1 MAAYRRVYDS
11 RHLQADCQEPGS
23 APEPYARQSSMGYFF
38 HGRERSIVCAK
49 VAKTYGLPLLGF
61 GDAVRVR
68 CGGRCL
74 MGCLLFCGGRGEAGA
89 CYVLPGLSVMIEG
102 TRRFT
107 LRRINRAAAT
117 VCGVGMSYRRAT
129 TTPTSDPL
137 RVALTDWLTRAVL
150 RNLRHRHLSV
160 GY

>member
-23 APEPYARQSSMGYFF
+23 APESYARQSSMGYLF
-38 HGRERSIVCAK
+38 HGRERRTACAK
-49 VAKTYGLPLLGF
+49 VAKTYGLPLLGVTRL
-61 GDAVRVR
+61 GLDAEGGF
-68 CGGRCL
+68 CCFAAGGGRQT
-74 MGCLLFCGGRGEAGA
+74 A
-89 CYVLPGLSVMIEG
+89 CYILPGLSVMIEG

-129 TTPTSDPL
+129 TTPTSDRL
-137 RVALTDWLTRAVL
+137 RVALTDWLTPAVL
-150 RNLRHRHLSV
+150 RNLRHRRLSV